1 VVASGANM
9 TGLAVPPSMRAV
21 MLGACLGVSA
31 AFSVLGLFS
40 SLVPTFLHGVLGVHN
55 PDLIGGGSFLVF
67 VTAAISQ
74 AVSGRLPARRSV
86 STGVPLLLVCLAA
99 LEAALPAATAGLGHR
114 VVSSP
119 LLRASRSTSSSE
131 VTTRS
136 APAAASRSASSAREM
151 PIAAMPPAFAAWT
164 PEDAS
169 SITIA

>member
-1 VVASGANM
+1 MRTIEHVDTGKQLSRSRETLELLVPYARRLGRPVVADELQE
-9 TGLAVPPSMRAV
+9 LARHRIE
-21 MLGACLGVSA
+21 
-31 AFSVLGLFS
+31 VLAGE
-40 SLVPTFLHGVLGVHN
+40 
-55 PDLIGGGSFLVF
+55 GGGG
-67 VTAAISQ
+67 ISATLCALQ
-74 AVSGRLPARRSV
+74 
-86 STGVPLLLVCLAA
+86 LAS
-99 LEAALPAATAGLGHR
+99 LMLPAAARVRYLEEWAVTLEPLLTHR

-119 LLRASRSTSSSE
+119 LVRASLSTSSSE